1 MYKSVL
7 LTESEI
13 NLLRKVL
20 NGYLDKNLVSIDY
33 EDLKNLHRI
42 NRTLLGVNPTKSI
55 NQ

>member
-20 NGYLDKNLVSIDY
+20 RGYLRD
-33 EDLKNLHRI
+33 DLMQTKHKEIKNLHRI
-42 NRTLLGVNPTKSI
+42 DRTLWGVNPTKSI